1 MHDYNGDGRSNSHDS
16 AIFHNVIN
24 SSGGGGGSSGGS
36 SGGGC
41 GCGTAGIVIFLL
53 LIIEIIKSGLLSG
66 AFAGLI
72 LVICLGALFL
82 IFACWLESL

>member
-1 MHDYNGDGRSNSHDS
+1 MHDYNGDGRSDSHDS

-24 SSGGGGGSSGGS
+24 NSSGGGSSAGS

-41 GCGTAGIVIFLL
+41 GCGTAGIVIVLL
-53 LIIEIIKSGLLSG
+53 LIIEIVKSGLFSG

-72 LVICLGALFL
+72 LVICLGGLFV

>member
-24 SSGGGGGSSGGS
+24 NSGGGGNSSG

-41 GCGTAGIVIFLL
+41 GCSTVGWVIFLL
-53 LIIEIIKSGLLSG
+53 LIIEIVKSGVFSG

-72 LVICLGALFL
+72 LVVCFGALFI